1 MQKPPQKE
9 PLLKNTT
16 GLFVHLLL
24 AGIIILFLGLSYGY
38 IFSMNGES
46 WVSFKLPKIFWLS
59 TLNILCV
66 SYFLQ
71 NCIGY
76 YDDDKA
82 RRLKFFIT
90 LSLIFALIFICCQLL
105 GWNYLYENKI
115 TLEDSPSAG
124 YLYVITGIHALHVVA
139 GIIFLLVSV
148 VRINAVTSDEIKS
161 LIYFS
166 DPVKR
171 VRLKLLVNYW
181 HTIDFLWLFLF
192 SVFLFKH
199 A

>member
-1 MQKPPQKE
+1 MQKTPRNE

-16 GLFVHLLL
+16 ALFVHMLL

-38 IFSMNGES
+38 IVSKNTES
-46 WVSFKLPKIFWLS
+46 WVQFKLPKMFWLS
-59 TLNILCV
+59 TLCILSV

-71 NCIGY
+71 RCVKY

-82 RRLKFFIT
+82 PRLKLFIT
-90 LSLIFALIFICCQLL
+90 LSLIFAVIFIICQLL
-105 GWNYLYENKI
+105 GWNYLYGNEI
-115 TLEDSPSAG
+115 TLQNTPSAS
-124 YLYVITGIHALHVVA
+124 YLYVITGIHALHVVV
-139 GIIFLLVSV
+139 GIILLLVAMI
-148 VRINAVTSDEIKS
+148 RINAATSDEIKS

-166 DPVKR
+166 DPIKR
-171 VRLKLLVNYW
+171 IRLRLLITYW

-192 SVFLFKH
+192 CIFLFKH